1 MVKCAENKLELG
13 FDKRESDKMVPVSQK
28 GKLGSLNQV
37 LTKKQAEK
45 VQTSKTNPYL
55 NAEEGKGIKAEQDG
69 FVQSAKSSEVSRIK
83 EKVNQLPDVDLEK
96 VEKLRQMI
104 KDGSYIADSQKI
116 AENLLAT
123 SVKVEE

>member
-1 MVKCAENKLELG
+1 LVKCAENKLELG

>member
-13 FDKRESDKMVPVSQK
+13 FDKRESAKMVPVSQK

>member
-1 MVKCAENKLELG
+1 
-13 FDKRESDKMVPVSQK
+13 MVPVSQK

-69 FVQSAKSSEVSRIK
+69 FVQSAKSSEVSKIK
-83 EKVNQLPDVDLEK
+83 EKANQLPDVDLEK

-104 KDGSYIADSQKI
+104 KDGSYIADSHKI

>member
-1 MVKCAENKLELG
+1 
-13 FDKRESDKMVPVSQK
+13 MVPVSQK

-45 VQTSKTNPYL
+45 VQTRKTNPYL

-123 SVKVEE
+123 SIKVEE

>member
-1 MVKCAENKLELG
+1 
-13 FDKRESDKMVPVSQK
+13 MVPINQK
-28 GKLGSLNQV
+28 GKLGSLNQI

-83 EKVNQLPDVDLEK
+83 EKANQLPDVDLEK

-123 SVKVEE
+123 SVKIEE

>member
-1 MVKCAENKLELG
+1 MPLQSE
-13 FDKRESDKMVPVSQK
+13 
-28 GKLGSLNQV
+28 
-37 LTKKQAEK
+37 EK
-45 VQTSKTNPYL
+45 
-55 NAEEGKGIKAEQDG
+55 A
-69 FVQSAKSSEVSRIK
+69 
-83 EKVNQLPDVDLEK
+83 NQLPDVDLEK

>member
-55 NAEEGKGIKAEQDG
+55 NAEEGKEIKAEQDG

>member
-1 MVKCAENKLELG
+1 LVKCAENKLELG
-13 FDKRESDKMVPVSQK
+13 FDKRESAKMVPVSQK

-83 EKVNQLPDVDLEK
+83 EKANQLPDVDLEK

-123 SVKVEE
+123 SIKMEE

>member
-13 FDKRESDKMVPVSQK
+13 LNKRESDKMVPVSQK

-83 EKVNQLPDVDLEK
+83 EKANQLPDVDLEK

>member
-1 MVKCAENKLELG
+1 
-13 FDKRESDKMVPVSQK
+13 MVPVSQK

-55 NAEEGKGIKAEQDG
+55 NAEEGKEIKAEQDG

>member
-1 MVKCAENKLELG
+1 LVKCAENKLELG
-13 FDKRESDKMVPVSQK
+13 FDKRESAKMVPVSQK

>member
-104 KDGSYIADSQKI
+104 KDGSYTADSQKI

>member
-55 NAEEGKGIKAEQDG
+55 NGEEGKGIKAEQDG